1 SQQFLES
8 IYHYNNCRSRKAY
21 CGHRMLE
28 QEMKVLTLPG
38 RANQE
43 KRNVIYEFMLEHL
56 DMSAKSELVVKLT
69 KYILRELCDENSID
83 VTTE

>member
-1 SQQFLES
+1 
-8 IYHYNNCRSRKAY
+8 
-21 CGHRMLE
+21 MLE

-56 DMSAKSELVVKLT
+56 DMSAKSELVVKLI

-83 VTTE
+83 VTTEEFTIERNSIMIMYIT